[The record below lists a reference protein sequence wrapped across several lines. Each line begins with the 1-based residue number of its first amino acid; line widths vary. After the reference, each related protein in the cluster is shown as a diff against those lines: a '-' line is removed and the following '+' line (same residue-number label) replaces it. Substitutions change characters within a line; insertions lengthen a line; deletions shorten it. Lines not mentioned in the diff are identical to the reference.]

1 MLNYSR
7 SHVAPNPNTL
17 KYNLDGSYK
26 LLLLL
31 LKYQMNCYISL
42 RRAACQVTEE

>member
-17 KYNLDGSYK
+17 KYNLDGSWELPLVY
-26 LLLLL
+26 
-31 LKYQMNCYISL
+31 
-42 RRAACQVTEE
+42 